1 MGKFIGFML
10 LWRLVGNPIVAI
22 LILVAVFYFL
32 DRRYVGVFPSLTKPF
47 KRMKKISKLRSQILM
62 NPNDVS
68 SKHELACL
76 LIERKKYQEALEI
89 LNSIQ
94 VQFEHSAEYW
104 DDLGTANLMLGHI
117 EDGEGYILKALSINP
132 RVKYG
137 QPYLRLASIYQRSD
151 HERVE
156 KYVRQYQD
164 IHSSSCEACYL
175 LGMMYKEMGLKQEA
189 QTAFSDSIDIYRS
202 LPKYKK
208 RQERKWAVLSIVKR
222 MG

>member
-10 LWRLVGNPIVAI
+10 LWRLVGNPIIAI
-22 LILVAVFYFL
+22 LILVAVIYFL

-76 LIERKKYQEALEI
+76 LIERKKYQEAFEI
-89 LNSIQ
+89 LSSIQ

-151 HERVE
+151 HGRVE

-175 LGMMYKEMGLKQEA
+175 LGMMYKEMGLKEEA

>member
-1 MGKFIGFML
+1 MGKIFGFML
-10 LWRLVGNPIVAI
+10 LWRLVGNPFLAI
-22 LILVAVFYFL
+22 LILVAIIYFL

-47 KRMKKISKLRSQILM
+47 KRLKKISKLRSQILM
-62 NPNDVS
+62 NRNDVS

-76 LIERKKYQEALEI
+76 LIERKKYQEALE
-89 LNSIQ
+89 LLSSIQ

-104 DDLGTANLMLGHI
+104 DDLGTVNLNLGYI
-117 EDGEGYILKALSINP
+117 EKGESNILKALSINP

-151 HERVE
+151 HEKVE
-156 KYVRQYQD
+156 KYVRQFQD
-164 IHSSSCEACYL
+164 IHSSSCEATYL
-175 LGMMYKEMGLKQEA
+175 LGMMYKEMGRKQEA
-189 QTAFSDSIDIYRS
+189 QTAFSESIEIYRS

-208 RQERKWAVLSIVKR
+208 RQERKWAARSLLRR